1 MHQSQVV
8 VWAIVREFAKHAFDK
23 QAFVTGGYPRDLHY
37 GRHATDVDIT
47 IPLGDYDAAQAYA
60 AAEGLCAALAGVGT
74 RVEVSQAY
82 DQASGDF
89 NERIHI
95 LIQVHCQDGQEVD
108 IMFHK
113 APDLEGVF
121 ATYDSNINQV
131 WLKDGVPA
139 WHAGHPPVECVG
151 LKELTADRIL
161 RIHNIASQLGLP
173 IVAES
178 FTAKPDRVKH
188 EDEYEDDFP
197 F

>member
-8 VWAIVREFAKHAFDK
+8 VWAIVQEFAKYAFDK

-37 GRHATDVDIT
+37 GRKPTDVDIT
-47 IPLGDYDAAQAYA
+47 IPLGDYDASQAFA
-60 AAEGLCAALAGVGT
+60 AAEGLCSALAGVGT

-82 DQASGDF
+82 DQANGDF

-113 APDLEGVF
+113 ADDLAGVF
-121 ATYDSNINQV
+121 STYDSNINQV
-131 WLKDGVPA
+131 WLKDGVPV
-139 WHAGHPPVECVG
+139 WHAGGPPIECWAM
-151 LKELTADRIL
+151 KDLTAARIE
-161 RIHNIASQLGLP
+161 RIHQVAHEIGLP
-173 IVAES
+173 TVAES
-178 FTAKPDRVKH
+178 FTVKPSIPPLDY
-188 EDEYEDDFP
+188 DAAP